1 MSASEK
7 RELRERLVSY
17 MEYHPLSG
25 AQKMSQKNNFE
36 TEDTVVKVFHL
47 NKWKFLQW
55 SGTMFASLLLIVPYV
70 AERSM
75 PGDALYAVKINLNEE
90 LRSTLARSSYE
101 KVVWETERLN
111 RRIAEAR
118 LLVSAGK
125 MTDEMEESV
134 AKAVHLHNENARK
147 EIENIKQVDEEE
159 AMLASI
165 QLATTLDI
173 QSTSLRSSQQVST
186 TTGNNTNRIV
196 DVLDRSQTADMAAVD
211 LPSYERLIGRVE
223 RETTRAYELLSS
235 VKESATSDEK
245 VNIKRRLE
253 DIERKTAV
261 AISDFENSE
270 VEARKQLV
278 DVLQQTQRLIVFMT
292 NIDVRNTLTVDEIVP
307 VTPTREERLTKINQ
321 QIEESLK
328 YIEYIELTVT
338 ATSTATTSMDV
349 KEKAQSALVTSKTRL
364 SDVVSRLESEN
375 SDLLEIEG
383 AVNDTRAVMEDI
395 RSLLGVNREAIL
407 ELSKLRKESRA
418 GTSTPATS
426 TKPSSVPAE
435 TIEGTVGEP

>member
-407 ELSKLRKESRA
+407 ELSKLRKESRV